1 MTDTVQ
7 PMRCIN
13 EGLMFTALYNIH
25 VYVLLSSQ
33 KEEEEEEEEENPQH
47 IGAWKEVFHL
57 HLICLPSPDSQ
68 QPTWPEAC
76 QQSL

>member
-1 MTDTVQ
+1 MYYS
-7 PMRCIN
+7 PA
-13 EGLMFTALYNIH
+13 G
-25 VYVLLSSQ
+25 
-33 KEEEEEEEEENPQH
+33 KEEEEEEENPQH